1 MSKVRPQTFDPA
13 AAATARAAAGLT
25 QQQAAAAVGK
35 TKANVQH
42 WEAGRRQP
50 YPEVTAKLAE
60 LYGVPVE
67 DLLISPLDLATADLL
82 TVRLAQR
89 MTLDDVAERV
99 NNSTRTV
106 ELVEAGARMPD
117 DPIVWAAGY
126 RLSLPALATAWRN
139 TPAPDSDLDLG
150 LRPVDPASEPL
161 EPSPVTAA
169 LADTYRADPTALQ
182 HSPPDLTS
190 DDLGMVRLRARVS
203 AEEMALRVA
212 PPGARSTKVREV
224 YRVEAASYLP
234 PDPVRWAHSYGLT
247 LRALAACWRRGWVGD
262 RGGPGKH
269 LDPGHD
275 RPARRG
281 GPG

>member
-1 MSKVRPQTFDPA
+1 MSKVRPQTFDAASA
-13 AAATARAAAGLT
+13 AAARAAAGLT
-25 QQQAAAAVGK
+25 QRQAADAVGL

-50 YPEVTAKLAE
+50 YPEVTTKLAE

-89 MTLDDVAERV
+89 MTADQVAERV
-99 NNSTRTV
+99 GASTRTV

-139 TPAPDSDLDLG
+139 TPPPESDLDLAP
-150 LRPVDPASEPL
+150 RPVDPASAPA
-161 EPSPVTAA
+161 EPSAVTAA
-169 LADTYRADPTALQ
+169 LADTYQADPASLQ
-182 HSPPDLTS
+182 HSPPDLAV

-203 AEEMALRVA
+203 VEEMALRVA
-212 PPGARSTKVREV
+212 PPGARSTKVRDV
-224 YRVEAASYLP
+224 YRVESAIYLP
-234 PDPVRWAHSYGLT
+234 PDPVRWARNYGLT
-247 LRALAACWRRGWVGD
+247 VRALAACWRRGWVGT
-262 RGGPGKH
+262 RGGAGKH
-269 LDPGHD
+269 PDPGHD
-275 RPARRG
+275 RAARDG